1 LHRGHYEVGSGVST
15 DAARTRAAYGLDMSR
30 SAAVS
35 LLFEAVM
42 PALGFALV
50 LGASLLP
57 ALAVA
62 VAATAAIVAV
72 MHVVSP

>member
-1 LHRGHYEVGSGVST
+1 MQPGPPRHTVPGMT
-15 DAARTRAAYGLDMSR
+15 R

-35 LLFEAVM
+35 FVFEAVM

-62 VAATAAIVAV
+62 VAATAAILAV
-72 MHVVSP
+72 MRVVSP

>member
-1 LHRGHYEVGSGVST
+1 MPLGRRL
-15 DAARTRAAYGLDMSR
+15 RTVLDMTR

-35 LLFEAVM
+35 IVFEAVM
-42 PALGFALV
+42 PALGIALV

-62 VAATAAIVAV
+62 VAVTAAILAV
-72 MHVVSP
+72 TRAVSSR

>member
-1 LHRGHYEVGSGVST
+1 MPPGPAL
-15 DAARTRAAYGLDMSR
+15 RTVLGMSH

-35 LLFEAVM
+35 LVFEAVM

-62 VAATAAIVAV
+62 VALTAAIVAV
-72 MHVVSP
+72 MRVVSP

>member
-1 LHRGHYEVGSGVST
+1 MPP
-15 DAARTRAAYGLDMSR
+15 ARPLRTVFGMNR

-35 LLFEAVM
+35 FVFEAVM
-42 PALGFALV
+42 PALGLALV

-62 VAATAAIVAV
+62 VAATAAILAAARAV
-72 MHVVSP
+72 SSR

>member
-1 LHRGHYEVGSGVST
+1 MPRCLGAGYYEVVWGAST
-15 DAARTRAAYGLDMSR
+15 DAGRPAAAYGGQMTR

-35 LLFEAVM
+35 ALFETVM
-42 PALGFALV
+42 PALGLALV

-62 VAATAAIVAV
+62 ALAAAAILALAR
-72 MHVVSP
+72 